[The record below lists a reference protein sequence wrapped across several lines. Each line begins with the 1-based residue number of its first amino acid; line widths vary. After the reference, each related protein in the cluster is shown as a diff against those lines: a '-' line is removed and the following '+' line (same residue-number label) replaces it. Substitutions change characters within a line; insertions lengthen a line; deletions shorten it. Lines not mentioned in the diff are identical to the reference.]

1 MQCIQSQES
10 GLILPA
16 AVDMINL
23 IIGESA
29 GFSALTLRK
38 SRYRSKIN
46 VEKEISSLIQRFE
59 KMCGDQQA
67 HPSHK

>member
-1 MQCIQSQES
+1 MQSQES

-16 AVDMINL
+16 VVDMTNL
-23 IIGESA
+23 IMIGESA
-29 GFSALTLRK
+29 WFSALALRE

-59 KMCGDQQA
+59 KMYGDQQA
-67 HPSHK
+67 RTSHK